1 MTQSTPLAAVLPAAA
16 RWGWGRYLHSL
27 SRCQGDVAG
36 IDTIRTRRLL
46 PTDSGRSGFVPWS
59 GRDGLPNRRAG
70 IFASV
75 VGARS
80 LSLASHSELGGNGAR
95 DLAELSPRLL
105 SVGLRHARQ
114 IGGVDVREAEEIVPA
129 SGGIIR
135 VCGD

>member
-70 IFASV
+70 IFATSF
-75 VGARS
+75 GGRPR
-80 LSLASHSELGGNGAR
+80 LSLRHQPRKHLAQYNTDGLKASCDSSLVHEREHGGCFVPNPGKVFTFAGKADAR
-95 DLAELSPRLL
+95 RS
-105 SVGLRHARQ
+105 
-114 IGGVDVREAEEIVPA
+114 
-129 SGGIIR
+129 
-135 VCGD
+135 